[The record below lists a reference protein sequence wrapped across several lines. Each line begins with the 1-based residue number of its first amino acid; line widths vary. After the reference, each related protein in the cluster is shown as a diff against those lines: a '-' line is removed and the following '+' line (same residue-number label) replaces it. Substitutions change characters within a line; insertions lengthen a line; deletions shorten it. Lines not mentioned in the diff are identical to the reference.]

1 MDEIVQCEDDIVDE
15 QKVSNSWLWHWLEI
29 DVNIDIKLVCQ
40 KLKWTGKSMVKI
52 YVKECFRKV

>member
-40 KLKWTGKSMVKI
+40 KLKWTGKPMVI